1 MIDMANEN
9 NEYSADH
16 LQTLEKGLKVIE
28 AFNGEQY
35 LTISSAAKS
44 VGISRPTAR
53 RVLITLVNL
62 GYAQMLDNRFYL
74 TPKVLSLGYSYMTA
88 RDSWEITTTLLRDLS
103 KQTNE
108 SSSIAKLVGEEIV
121 YIGRVPANKIMKI
134 SLNIGTHLPAFATSM
149 GKVLLANLDEDKLD
163 EYFSKADLKPLT
175 PYTVY
180 KEEELRKEL
189 EIIRE
194 RGWALSEN
202 QLEIGLMSIA
212 APIRNMRG
220 EVIAA
225 INCSTNSSIT
235 SREEAMEN
243 YLEPL
248 LKTADLIS
256 KNTEIELPF

>member
-1 MIDMANEN
+1 MTQEINR
-9 NEYSADH
+9 ADH

-28 AFNGEQY
+28 AFDGRDH
-35 LTISSAAKS
+35 LTISTAAALTD
-44 VGISRPTAR
+44 ISRPTAR

-88 RDSWEITTTLLRDLS
+88 RDSWEITTTLLRELS
-103 KQTNE
+103 KKTNE

-134 SLNIGTHLPAFATSM
+134 SLNIGTHLPAYATSM
-149 GKVLLANLDEDKLD
+149 GKLLLAQKSGEELS
-163 EYFSKADLKPLT
+163 EYFATADLKPLT

-180 KEEELRKEL
+180 KEADLRKEFE
-189 EIIRE
+189 EIRR
-194 RGWALSEN
+194 RGWAISED

-220 EVIAA
+220 EIIAA
-225 INCSTNSSIT
+225 INCSTNSSQST
-235 SREEAMEN
+235 REEVEET

-248 LKTADLIS
+248 LETADLIS
-256 KNTEIELPF
+256 RNTEIELPF